1 MMNHPN
7 GAPSME
13 KGSGSV
19 GSTRGADDPMTRTI
33 LVAGRIYSRF
43 CAAERF
49 TTMQSKSFAA
59 QASNKSIA
67 RTHISIQPLST
78 VRLTPFTP
86 LFASRKSTAPMTSSI
101 VTNRPP
107 GVRCLTI
114 SIACIFSAQK
124 GLSPTMPG

>member
-13 KGSGSV
+13 MGSGSV

-33 LVAGRIYSRF
+33 SGRRANLFPLLRGRAFHDNAVQIGV
-43 CAAERF
+43 
-49 TTMQSKSFAA
+49 A